1 TVAPRFKAEDFMRR
15 KDNLVTGGTFY
26 RWFGLER
33 SEAGNLR
40 VTFNNGDYK
49 HEVDG
54 AKLEPGKW
62 LVVAC
67 AVDIP
72 KRKVLAYLNGRKV
85 DDFELPAEF
94 RLRVVGSKNASADKV
109 WAFTN
114 YSNGNVFHGL
124 VDSLL

>member
-1 TVAPRFKAEDFMRR
+1 M
-15 KDNLVTGGTFY
+15 TGGTFY

-72 KRKVLAYLNGRKV
+72 KRKVLAYLLTRAGDTTYRMYLPTLAESDAPPGWAERS
-85 DDFELPAEF
+85 DD
-94 RLRVVGSKNASADKV
+94 
-109 WAFTN
+109 
-114 YSNGNVFHGL
+114 
-124 VDSLL
+124 